1 MLRRISLQCRGPLF
15 DPCIR
20 KIPWR
25 RKWQPTPVFFPEE
38 FYEQRSLAVSS
49 PWGPKEANT
58 TERLL
63 LTQIWTGAQN
73 NIRHLTVAQQVI
85 VDFPRSHMI
94 NAFLGKDHPLPV
106 EQNPG
111 SCVWAGAARAPKI
124 SPFPGLPPPHGP
136 GQPGQ
141 SPCGEELQLHCE
153 LWRTH
158 APSMQVSVLGEFS

>member
-1 MLRRISLQCRGPLF
+1 MF
-15 DPCIR
+15 DPCIW

-38 FYEQRSLAVSS
+38 FHEHRSLVVFN
-49 PWGPKEANT
+49 PWGPKESDM
-58 TERLL
+58 TEQLL

-106 EQNPG
+106 EQTWGPVSG
-111 SCVWAGAARAPKI
+111 LELPELLESLPSLGCPLPMGQVIQARAP
-124 SPFPGLPPPHGP
+124 H
-136 GQPGQ
+136 
-141 SPCGEELQLHCE
+141 GEELQLHHE

-158 APSMQVSVLGEFS
+158 APSIKVSILGEFS